1 MENIQTIEKAVS
13 KLSKLDLKN
22 FRNFRNWYEK
32 FDQKVWDDQF
42 KEDAESGKFDMIADQ
57 AIADFKAGKCKKI

>member
-13 KLSKLDLKN
+13 NLSKLDLK
-22 FRNFRNWYEK
+22 NFRNWYEK

-42 KEDAESGKFDMIADQ
+42 KEDAKSGKFDMLADQ
-57 AIADFKAGKCKKI
+57 AIADFKAGKCKKN

>member
-22 FRNFRNWYEK
+22 FRNWYEK

-42 KEDAESGKFDMIADQ
+42 NGDAKSGNLDMIADQ
-57 AIADFKAGKCKKI
+57 AIADFKAGKCKEI

>member
-13 KLSKLDLKN
+13 KLSKLYLK
-22 FRNFRNWYEK
+22 NFRNWYEK

-42 KEDAESGKFDMIADQ
+42 KEDAKSGKFDMIADQ
-57 AIADFKAGKCKKI
+57 AISDFRAGKCKKI